1 MKKTSLFVMLLLIVF
16 INNNAFTQIVT
27 HSVPKELYYKMHND
41 DYTVQV
47 RMQGDRE
54 WTDLYE
60 YNVKVD
66 MDTKSDASMVY
77 FDFKGT
83 VEVKVQKNNGD
94 IGRVSIRPLSKQV
107 VQHINDNVII
117 FTLDSPENLS
127 VEFNGD
133 RLHNLHVFTNS
144 IEKDKPE
151 KNAKG
156 VMYFDAGLHTPTEEN
171 KGVFKIP
178 SNTAVYLASGAVLN
192 GKLLCENVENVKIYG
207 RGIIL
212 EPTQG
217 IAINFSKNVEIHDI
231 IAINPRHYS
240 ISGGQSSGITIRNF
254 RSFSNQGWSDG
265 IDMMCCRDVLIDNVF
280 MRNSDDCIAL
290 YNHRWEFYGGSNNIT
305 IENST
310 LWADIAHP
318 INMGGHGDPNNDP
331 GEIMENITIRNIDI
345 LEHDEDDPPYQGC
358 ISIDAGDRNLVRN
371 ILCED
376 IRVESIQE
384 GRLLYLKVR
393 FNEKYDKQPGR
404 GIENIRF
411 RNISYNGTN
420 ESLCILE
427 GLNKNQM
434 IKDVT
439 FENVTINGKKI
450 NNLDYFRHNEFIKN
464 IHFK

>member
-1 MKKTSLFVMLLLIVF
+1 MKKTSLFATLLLMVF
-16 INNNAFTQIVT
+16 VNNLAFTQIVT

-47 RMQGDRE
+47 RVPGDRE

-77 FDFKGT
+77 FDFNGT
-83 VEVKVQKNNGD
+83 VEIKVQKNNGG
-94 IGRVSIRPLSKQV
+94 INKAVIRPLSKGVIPQ
-107 VQHINDNVII
+107 INDNVIT
-117 FTLDSPENLS
+117 FMLDSPKNLS

-133 RLHNLHVFTNS
+133 RLRNLHIFTNP
-144 IEKDKPE
+144 IETDKPQKDTE
-151 KNAKG
+151 G
-156 VMYFDAGLHTPTEEN
+156 IMYFEAGLHKPTGDE
-171 KGVFKIP
+171 GVFKIP
-178 SNTAVYLASGAVLN
+178 SNTTVYLEGGAVLN
-192 GKLLCENVENVKIYG
+192 GKLLCENVENVKICG
-207 RGIIL
+207 RGFIL

-217 IAINFSKNVEIHDI
+217 IAINFSKNVQVQDI

-240 ISGGQSSGITIRNF
+240 IAGGQSSGITIRNF

-290 YNHRWEFYGGSNNIT
+290 YNHRWEFYGGSSNIT
-305 IENST
+305 VQNST

-318 INMGGHGDPNNDP
+318 INMGGHGDPNNNP
-331 GEIMENITIRNIDI
+331 GEVMENITIRNVDI

-371 ILCED
+371 VLCED

-384 GRLLYLKVR
+384 GRLLYIKVR

-404 GIENIRF
+404 GIKNVTF

-420 ESLCILE
+420 ESLCVLE
-427 GLNKNQM
+427 GLSKDQI
-434 IKDVT
+434 IKDIT
-439 FENVTINGKKI
+439 FENITINGKRI
-450 NNLDYFRHNEFIKN
+450 NNLDYFLHNEFVKN
-464 IHFK
+464 IRFK